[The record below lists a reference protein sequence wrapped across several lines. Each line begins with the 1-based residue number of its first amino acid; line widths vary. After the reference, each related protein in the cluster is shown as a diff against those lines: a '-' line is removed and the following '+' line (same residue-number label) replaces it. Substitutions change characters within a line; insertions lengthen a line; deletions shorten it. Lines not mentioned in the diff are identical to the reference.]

1 MYRILNVGLTA
12 GTAVLLLSVQPA
24 LAQDDHLD
32 RDRGGPAIPV
42 LPLPHHQACGS
53 APGGSVS

>member
-1 MYRILNVGLTA
+1 MLTGSGLRICECQITYN
-12 GTAVLLLSVQPA
+12 
-24 LAQDDHLD
+24 

>member
-1 MYRILNVGLTA
+1 MRQRIGFMLALT
-12 GTAVLLLSVQPA
+12 TFLSTGCYHQVVHTGATP
-24 LAQDDHLD
+24 D